1 MYIHN
6 HDHSTSLVSM
16 LSMLKS
22 RAIRS
27 RVWYRALSI
36 HERVLVGLVGRYIQ
50 DVRNRQ
56 LAIVLARIAMKLS
69 IAVNQFIRAEQHG
82 FAKAYAWLKGLQSGG
97 MGVRDASMCT
107 CMSMNSLSI
116 MLPSRGIIEWFTM
129 LEMSMVTGRWH
140 Y

>member
-1 MYIHN
+1 MHT
-6 HDHSTSLVSM
+6 HDDVNLVSM

-82 FAKAYAWLKGLQSGG
+82 FAKAYAWLKGVMHAG
-97 MGVRDASMCT
+97 MGVRDAGMCT

>member
-1 MYIHN
+1 
-6 HDHSTSLVSM
+6 
-16 LSMLKS
+16 
-22 RAIRS
+22 
-27 RVWYRALSI
+27 
-36 HERVLVGLVGRYIQ
+36 
-50 DVRNRQ
+50 
-56 LAIVLARIAMKLS
+56 
-69 IAVNQFIRAEQHG
+69 VNQFIRAEQHG

>member
-1 MYIHN
+1 MRT
-6 HDHSTSLVSM
+6 HDGVNLVSM

-50 DVRNRQ
+50 GVRNRQ

-129 LEMSMVTGRWH
+129 LEMSMVVAGRW

>member
-1 MYIHN
+1 MHT
-6 HDHSTSLVSM
+6 HDDVNLVSM